1 MVNIAVGT
9 RKIAPLPAGRW
20 LQRGYRAGR
29 LAGRFYYL
37 ALIPVFVIGLGFA
50 LASAG

>member
-1 MVNIAVGT
+1 MHLY
-9 RKIAPLPAGRW
+9 LPAAGYSV
-20 LQRGYRAGR
+20 GYRAGR

>member
-29 LAGRFYYL
+29 LAGRYYL
-37 ALIPVFVIGLGFA
+37 ELIPVFVIELGLA